1 MAYLHL
7 KSSIV
12 CIKTRSPFA
21 SLLFKGLATKGAT
34 WKWTAK
40 NIAKTC
46 SVVTQKKKVNVYV
59 HLCGFPVG
67 FLISIFS
74 SKRKKKLLRT
84 LFCDLFCHIIGS
96 TFLWGRDLG
105 LRYIDKYRDLL
116 IHYCL
121 QLFSNVSALHSTLS
135 HPFL

>member
-12 CIKTRSPFA
+12 CIITRSPFA

-34 WKWTAK
+34 LKWTAK
-40 NIAKTC
+40 NITKTC
-46 SVVTQKKKVNVYV
+46 GVVTQKKRLMCMYISVDFQSAF
-59 HLCGFPVG
+59 LFP
-67 FLISIFS
+67 FS
-74 SKRKKKLLRT
+74 VQREKKELLRT

-121 QLFSNVSALHSTLS
+121 QLFNNVSALHSTLS

>member
-12 CIKTRSPFA
+12 CIITRSPFA

-34 WKWTAK
+34 LKWTAK
-40 NIAKTC
+40 NITKTC
-46 SVVTQKKKVNVYV
+46 GVVTQKKRLMCMYFSVDFQSAF
-59 HLCGFPVG
+59 LFP
-67 FLISIFS
+67 FS
-74 SKRKKKLLRT
+74 VQREKKELLRT

-105 LRYIDKYRDLL
+105 LIYIDKYRDLL

-121 QLFSNVSALHSTLS
+121 QLFNNVSALHSTLS